1 MKLYKSL
8 LFGLLMCGFS
18 ACDTTDLERDINS
31 LKDRVEDYEA
41 QVQKLNDDMNIIR
54 VLLDGNKTITS
65 YSFDGTNYT
74 LTLSNGETLTL
85 TQGVVGANYPSIT
98 IDEESGNW
106 IIAGKDSG
114 VKAEAEDGK
123 DAPYTPQF
131 KIENENWWVSYDG
144 GVTWTDLGVKATGDP
159 SGESSP
165 ISNVTLASD
174 GNSITIKL
182 DNNSYTIPVVKDL
195 VCEIIEPAL
204 ADGEMWYIGATGA
217 TLKVKVNIQ
226 PGDIIRPVVPAD
238 WKANIVTP
246 NYTSLSGEQTLEV
259 EVTAPTTTASKCV
272 VTIEVNRGV
281 NTVTDEIVARTEI
294 ANYWDEYQAG
304 LDVVVG
310 DPDGIHMVI
319 NKKDVSLTVKHI
331 TKTSSDAD
339 KTITADGIY
348 FVDSDVDGV
357 WHKRLGLKNL
367 IIIGSDINK
376 QSNLLIKSEGTYHHY
391 FNLGKD
397 GGKGLILK
405 NVNLDF
411 TSYTGT
417 YVVNAGNDAAV
428 FDYVIFDKCIVNL
441 NNSSSSFNFISL
453 SNKAHIQIKSTVF
466 YGNKFRFNSSTSKVN
481 LMNLASPASGTKF
494 FGYENF
500 VCRNNVF
507 YSPQKGSGLYDFSVL
522 QANLNE
528 TQLDAISNLTVNNN
542 TFVNIY
548 SMNAMMRMRAEN
560 ITSNSNLIWNDYDT
574 DKSRSWLYMTKRSDS
589 AVELKQLELS
599 NNTVY
604 DQTAKGNSWI
614 MIHGNG
620 YRPDN
625 FADYTF
631 NYLDTNPFDG
641 GTFDI
646 QNGVFKVSAAYEGIG
661 ASLD

>member
-1 MKLYKSL
+1 MKLYKSI
-8 LFGLLMCGFS
+8 LFGLLMCGFT

-144 GVTWTDLGVKATGDP
+144 GVTWTDLGVKATGAP
-159 SGESSP
+159 SGESSL
-165 ISNVTLASD
+165 ISKVTLASD
-174 GNSITIKL
+174 GNSITITL
-182 DNNSYTIPVVKDL
+182 FDGTSYTIPIVKDL
-195 VCEIIEPAL
+195 VCEITNPEL
-204 ADGEMWYIGATGA
+204 ADGEMWYIGYEAA
-217 TLKVKVNIQ
+217 KTLNVKVNIQ

-238 WKANIVTP
+238 WTANIVTP
-246 NYTSLSGEQTLEV
+246 NYTDLSGEQTLEV
-259 EVTAPTTTASKCV
+259 EVTAPTTASKCV

-304 LDVVVG
+304 LDVVIG
-310 DPDGIHMVI
+310 EPDGIHMVI

-331 TKTSSDAD
+331 TNSSSSTDKVIKTE
-339 KTITADGIY
+339 GIY
-348 FVDSDVDGV
+348 FVDSDAENVSYQ
-357 WHKRLGLKNL
+357 RFGLKNL
-367 IIIGSDINK
+367 IIIGTDIDK
-376 QSNLLIKSEGTYHHY
+376 QSKLTISDY

-397 GGKGLILK
+397 GGVGLALK
-405 NVNLDF
+405 NINMDF
-411 TSYTGT
+411 ASTYSLP
-417 YVVNAGNDAAV
+417 YVVNAGSEASV
-428 FDYVIFDKCIVNL
+428 LDYVIFDKCIANL
-441 NNSSSSFNFISL
+441 TNAVGTQFNFFQLSAKANIQVKNIIFY
-453 SNKAHIQIKSTVF
+453 SNKF
-466 YGNKFRFNSSTSKVN
+466 CFNSSTAKVN
-481 LMNLASPASGTKF
+481 LMNLASPATGTKF
-494 FGYENF
+494 SGYENF

-548 SMNAMMRMRAEN
+548 SKNAMMRMRAEN

-574 DKSRSWLYMTKRSDS
+574 TESRSWLFMTKRSDS

-604 DQTAKGNSWI
+604 DQTVKGKSWI
-614 MIHGNG
+614 MIHSNG

-625 FADYTF
+625 YADYTF

>member
-8 LFGLLMCGFS
+8 LFGLLVCGMA

-65 YSFDGTNYT
+65 YSFDGANYT

-98 IDEESGNW
+98 IGENGNW
-106 IIAGKDSG
+106 VIAGTDSG
-114 VKAEAEDGK
+114 VRAEAKDGE

-131 KIENENWWVSYDG
+131 KIENENWCVSLDG
-144 GVTWTDLGVKATGDP
+144 GTTWQNLGVKATGTA
-159 SGESSP
+159 SGTSP
-165 ISNVTLASD
+165 ISGVAASD
-174 GNSITIKL
+174 NSITITL
-182 DNNSYTIPVVKDL
+182 SDGTPYTIPVVKDL
-195 VCEIIEPAL
+195 VCEITEPEL
-204 ADGEMWYIGATGA
+204 ADGEVWYIGTGGA
-217 TLKVKVNIQ
+217 TLKVRVNIQ
-226 PGDIIRPVVPAD
+226 AGDIIRPVVPAD
-238 WKANIVTP
+238 WEAEIITD
-246 NYTSLSGEQTLEV
+246 YSSLSGEQTLEV
-259 EVTAPTTTASKCV
+259 EVTPPSGASKCV
-272 VTIEVNRGV
+272 VTMEVNRGA

-319 NKKDVSLTVKHI
+319 NKKNVNLTVKHI
-331 TKTSSDAD
+331 TNSSSTTD
-339 KTITADGIY
+339 KLIKAEGIY
-348 FVDSDVDGV
+348 FVDSDAEDVSYE
-357 WHKRLGLKNL
+357 RFGLKNL
-367 IIIGSDINK
+367 IIIGTDIDK
-376 QSNLLIKSEGTYHHY
+376 QSKLTISDY

-397 GGKGLILK
+397 GGVGLALK
-405 NVNLDF
+405 NINMDF
-411 TSYTGT
+411 ASTYSLA
-417 YVVNAGNDAAV
+417 YVVNAGSEASV
-428 FDYVIFDKCIVNL
+428 LDYVIFDKCIANL
-441 NNSSSSFNFISL
+441 TNGAGAQFNFFQL
-453 SNKAHIQIKSTVF
+453 SGKSKIQVKNIIF
-466 YGNKFRFNSSTSKVN
+466 YSNKFRLNSSTAKVN
-481 LMNLASPASGTKF
+481 LMNLASPADGTKF
-494 FGYENF
+494 SGYENF

-507 YSPQKGSGLYDFSVL
+507 YSPQLGNGLYDFSVL
-522 QANLNE
+522 QANLDE
-528 TQLDAISNLTVNNN
+528 TKLDVISNLTVNNN

-548 SMNAMMRMRAEN
+548 SKNAMMRMRAEN

-574 DKSRSWLYMTKRSDS
+574 TESRSWLFMTKRSDS

-625 FADYTF
+625 YADYTL
-631 NYLDTNPFDG
+631 NYLDVNPFDG

-646 QNGVFKVSAAYEGIG
+646 TNGVFKVSAAYEGIG